1 MEDRMPFEKKISD
14 EQLRQALVRGLSV
27 QALAAEFNMARS
39 TIQWRVQRLRDGAN
53 ATGAGAPPEAAGEQ
67 RVGPRP
73 AINGEPGSHLDT
85 MEQLL
90 EINRKAHGLLKREL
104 TRRNQDPSKAIRL
117 MAEIR
122 QQLEFQLKIYQ
133 VLYDLTAH
141 AEFQR
146 AALAEI
152 EAEAPETKARI
163 IARLREWRARR
174 GAARL
179 K

>member
-14 EQLRQALVRGLSV
+14 DELRQALAQGLSV
-27 QALAAEFNMARS
+27 QAIAAEFDMARS
-39 TIQWRVQRLRDGAN
+39 SIQWRVQRLRNGAIV
-53 ATGAGAPPEAAGEQ
+53 TGAGAPPEVAGEQ
-67 RVGPRP
+67 RVGPQP
-73 AINGEPGSHLDT
+73 TINGEPGSHLDT
-85 MEQLL
+85 MQQLL
-90 EINRKAHGLLKREL
+90 EINRRAHGLLKRAL
-104 TRRNQDPSKAIRL
+104 TKGNQDPPTAIRL

-152 EAEAPETKARI
+152 EAEEPATKARI

>member
-14 EQLRQALVRGLSV
+14 EELRQALAEGLSV
-27 QALAAEFNMARS
+27 QAIAAKFSMARS
-39 TIQWRVQRLRDGAN
+39 TIQWRVQRLRDGEGVP
-53 ATGAGAPPEAAGEQ
+53 TGGPPPQVAGEQ

-73 AINGEPGSHLDT
+73 TINGEPGSHLDT

-90 EINRKAHGLLKREL
+90 EINRIAHGLLKRTL
-104 TRRNQDPSKAIRL
+104 TKGKQDPPTAIRL

-146 AALAEI
+146 VALQEI
-152 EAEAPETKARI
+152 EKADPATRERI
-163 IARLREWRARR
+163 IRRLREWRARR

>member
-1 MEDRMPFEKKISD
+1 MPFEKKISD
-14 EQLRQALVRGLSV
+14 EQLKQALAQGKSV
-27 QALAAEFNMARS
+27 QAIAAEFNMARS
-39 TIQWRVQRLRDGAN
+39 TIQWRVQRLRDGFIV
-53 ATGAGAPPEAAGEQ
+53 TGAGVPPEVADEQ
-67 RVGPRP
+67 RVGPQP
-73 AINGEPGSHLDT
+73 TINGEPGSHLDT
-85 MEQLL
+85 MQQLL
-90 EINRKAHGLLKREL
+90 KVNKDAQGLLRKALRAQGGDGSL
-104 TRRNQDPSKAIRL
+104 AVRL

-152 EAEAPETKARI
+152 EAEEPATKARI

-174 GAARL
+174 GDARL